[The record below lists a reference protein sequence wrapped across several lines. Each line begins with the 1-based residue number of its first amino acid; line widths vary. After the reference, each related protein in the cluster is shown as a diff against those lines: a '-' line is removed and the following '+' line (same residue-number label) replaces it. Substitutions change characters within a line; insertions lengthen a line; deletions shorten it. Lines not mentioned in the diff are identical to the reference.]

1 MKFFKTILTT
11 LAIAIAYGILHDLVT
26 AHLCVEYFTIGHPKI
41 IESESPIL
49 LALIWG
55 VIATWWVALP
65 MGIFIAGFNH
75 FGSRPTLEF
84 NLILKLILKLILI
97 MFSVALLAGIIG
109 YVLTELNVI
118 YLLPRLADHIDATK
132 HSKFLAAGWA
142 HTSSYLSGIIGTI
155 VICKIILKRR
165 KERLKI
171 STKSQ
176 TP

>member
-1 MKFFKTILTT
+1 MKFIKTILTT
-11 LAIAIAYGILHDLVT
+11 LVFAIAYGILHDLVT

-75 FGSRPTLEF
+75 FGSQPTLEF
-84 NLILKLILKLILI
+84 NVILKLILKLILI
-97 MFSVALLAGIIG
+97 MFGVALLAGIIG

-118 YLLPRLADHIDATK
+118 YLVPRLADYIDVTK

-142 HTSSYLSGIIGTI
+142 HTSSYLSGIVGTI

-171 STKSQ
+171 STKGQ